1 MIMKNLFSQ
10 PKPACASAY
19 LSSVMPA
26 TSLQQAMAPQR
37 SLMKMLLP
45 VLTLTLTLIV
55 AGSSARAQQ
64 PEISWEQDAKRGTI
78 IFLYD
83 ARTPQKDLPH
93 CLALLNLSKENL
105 DAGHYARIAYHHIR
119 QMHQEVA
126 QLPDNLSQAKLDD
139 QVEIWPANCSKGKL
153 SRVSQIRIHPAAGS
167 GVLHTTHVLAMN
179 P

>member
-1 MIMKNLFSQ
+1 MMINLFSTL
-10 PKPACASAY
+10 KPACASVY
-19 LSSVMPA
+19 RSVKLCA
-26 TSLQQAMAPQR
+26 TTLPEVLLPPL
-37 SLMKMLLP
+37 SLMQILLP
-45 VLTLTLTLIV
+45 ILML
-55 AGSSARAQQ
+55 AGGGTHAQQ
-64 PEISWEQDAKRGTI
+64 PEINWEQDAKRGTI

-126 QLPDNLSQAKLDD
+126 QLPDSLSQAKLDD